1 MVVQPD
7 TVVMDKAPQTD
18 AFTENDFD
26 HYGEAEAQN
35 YINQQ
40 HAQQGAY
47 ENVQPANDYFDGY
60 ADDYQDDY
68 YEDDANLSKK
78 ELKQREKER
87 KRMEK
92 QRAKQ
97 EKARRKKGGADF
109 AEAADGFE
117 EEKSGGKGRIVLKII
132 LVLLIVILAVEV
144 AGMGIKFL
152 APQSKAAEFIDSQL
166 NKVIQLIT
174 GEDTEYSVIAAQVR
188 TEPMED
194 KTDLINAQKGKNKGN
209 VIKSITYSSDLSY
222 DQERDGKVSDLV
234 LSQPMTQVEWGRDKD
249 NYPVYYDEQV
259 VGEIIAFESQ
269 RYNLMAKGDEK
280 VLSLIDDSTN
290 LYQDTAALKNQQPA
304 GEFSKLEIGEIR
316 QAGSKY
322 YVWVRETV
330 GGTSTERVYAMYP
343 QKKFTMKMSAAYDV

>member
-1 MVVQPD
+1 MPEEPAAEDLGHTQRFDPQAFDQTADGLQDTMVVQPD

-166 NKVIQLIT
+166 NKVIQSDHRRRYGIQRDRST
-174 GEDTEYSVIAAQVR
+174 
-188 TEPMED
+188 
-194 KTDLINAQKGKNKGN
+194 GKNGA
-209 VIKSITYSSDLSY
+209 YGGQDRSDQRAERKKQGQC
-222 DQERDGKVSDLV
+222 DQ
-234 LSQPMTQVEWGRDKD
+234 
-249 NYPVYYDEQV
+249 
-259 VGEIIAFESQ
+259 
-269 RYNLMAKGDEK
+269 
-280 VLSLIDDSTN
+280 
-290 LYQDTAALKNQQPA
+290 
-304 GEFSKLEIGEIR
+304 
-316 QAGSKY
+316 KY
-322 YVWVRETV
+322 HV
-330 GGTSTERVYAMYP
+330 
-343 QKKFTMKMSAAYDV
+343 QL